1 MKKFLSILLF
11 ILSPMSLVA
20 AFVTTVRLSSRFP
33 TSSSAEAM
41 YHTAR
46 FVWVFFLFMLIPL
59 GCMIYGIRLKFKKNL
74 VVGIIFSTLI
84 LIYGGLMSFALSR
97 YSADPAYLDQLET
110 EIGIQLP
117 DGMTVVR
124 EDHTGGYQT
133 TTDDYLLRY
142 ESVAR
147 FASTDVATAFM
158 QEADTAIW
166 LTDKTSITQS
176 IPTLSN
182 VITGKCEYFLLY
194 CYETATFNEATTQP
208 QYNYVYMAVDTDEAV
223 LYITEF
229 VHK

>member
-20 AFVTTVRLSSRFP
+20 AFVTTVMLSSRFP
-33 TSSSAEAM
+33 TASAGEAM

-46 FVWVFFLFMLIPL
+46 FVWVFFLLMLIPL
-59 GCMIYGIRLKFKKNL
+59 GCMIYGIGLNFKKNL
-74 VVGIIFSTLI
+74 VVGIIFSALLLLYSGI
-84 LIYGGLMSFALSR
+84 MSFALSR

-124 EDHTGGYQT
+124 EDWTGGHQT
-133 TTDDYLLRY
+133 SSDDYLLRY
-142 ESVAR
+142 DSVAR
-147 FASTDVATAFM
+147 FASADEATAFM

-166 LTDKTSITQS
+166 LTDKASIAES

-182 VITGKCEYFLLY
+182 VITDGCDYFLLY
-194 CYETATFNEATTQP
+194 CYETAAFNEATSQP
-208 QYNYVYMAVDTDEAV
+208 QYNYVYMAVDAEAGV

>member
-20 AFVTTVRLSSRFP
+20 AFVTTVMLSSRFP
-33 TSSSAEAM
+33 TASAGETM

-46 FVWVFFLFMLIPL
+46 FVWVFFLLMLIPL
-59 GCMIYGIRLKFKKNL
+59 GCMIYGIGLNFKKNL
-74 VVGIIFSTLI
+74 VVGIIFSALLLLYSGI
-84 LIYGGLMSFALSR
+84 MSFALSR

-124 EDHTGGYQT
+124 ENWTGGHQT
-133 TTDDYLLRY
+133 SSDDYLLRY
-142 ESVAR
+142 DSVAR
-147 FASTDVATAFM
+147 FASADEATAFM

-166 LTDKTSITQS
+166 LTDKTSIAES

-182 VITGKCEYFLLY
+182 VITDGCDYFLLY
-194 CYETATFNEATTQP
+194 CYETAAFNEATSQP
-208 QYNYVYMAVDTDEAV
+208 QYNYVYMAVDAEAGV

-229 VHK
+229 VRK

>member
-20 AFVTTVRLSSRFP
+20 AFVTTVLLSSRFP
-33 TSSSAEAM
+33 TASAGEAM

-46 FVWVFFLFMLIPL
+46 FVWVFFLLMLIPL
-59 GCMIYGIRLKFKKNL
+59 GCMIYGIGLNFKKNL
-74 VVGIIFSTLI
+74 VAGIIFSALLLLYSGI
-84 LIYGGLMSFALSR
+84 MSFALSR

-124 EDHTGGYQT
+124 ENWTGGHQT
-133 TTDDYLLRY
+133 SSDDYLLRY
-142 ESVAR
+142 DSVAR
-147 FASTDVATAFM
+147 FASDDEATAFM
-158 QEADTAIW
+158 QEADTSIW
-166 LTDKTSITQS
+166 LTDKTSIAES

-182 VITGKCEYFLLY
+182 VITDGCDYFLLY
-194 CYETATFNEATTQP
+194 CYETAAFNEATSQP
-208 QYNYVYMAVDTDEAV
+208 QYTYVYMAVDAEAGV

-229 VHK
+229 VRK